1 MMENEIL
8 STAFADMFLEFGER
22 KRDLKLI
29 GEMMKRDKRA
39 ADKIAR
45 RISRGTEKELR
56 GVKETLKRDKRAVE
70 LLTGILGA
78 SSGGTV
84 NKEIEMKTNKRK
96 LLL

>member
-22 KRDLKLI
+22 KKDLKFI
-29 GEMMKRDKRA
+29 SEMVNRDKRA
-39 ADKIAR
+39 VDKIAQ
-45 RISRGTEKELR
+45 SLSHGTENQLK
-56 GVKETLKRDKRAVE
+56 GVREVLKRDKRAVE

-84 NKEIEMKTNKRK
+84 SKPDNFYLK
-96 LLL
+96 